1 MTLWRSRWLLFV
13 LWGACPAAAADSL
26 YLELSARGEKI
37 DLGLSVIGADRG
49 VAEAPAQAAEIARTL
64 KNDLSTTGLFSLI
77 EGGPVYDGRAG
88 QVAAWSRLG
97 ADLVAAGRVDKGP
110 LGGSRF
116 TAALHE
122 TNTGRA
128 VVTKTY
134 PLGDGTRR
142 AAHLWADEVVRYFT
156 GQAGAAASRIV
167 FVNDATGKKEVCV
180 IDADGEGFRRLT
192 NDRSIALFPKL
203 SPDGSQIL
211 FTSYRDGGPAIHVMK
226 ADGSDRRVLCR
237 YPGLNAAAA
246 WTPDGRSIVATLSL
260 DREPNLHVVDLQG
273 RVIHTLTQSAAA
285 DTAPTVSPD
294 GLRVAFTSDRPGSPQ
309 IYTVDM
315 TGANIRRA
323 VTGGLCD
330 SPQWSPLGHLVVFTM
345 LEKRYFDLWTLE
357 VSTGK
362 TARLTFGEGD
372 NENASWSPDGRRL
385 VFTTTR
391 RGKPELWT
399 LGADGSSPRPL
410 AALPGRSF
418 TPHWGR

>member
-1 MTLWRSRWLLFV
+1 MKPFFPRLTCLIFAMTAPL
-13 LWGACPAAAADSL
+13 AAADSL

-37 DLGLSVIGADRG
+37 DLGLSVVGADRG
-49 VAEAPAQAAEIARTL
+49 VAEAPALAAEIARTL
-64 KNDLSTTGLFSLI
+64 KSDLAVTGLFTLI
-77 EGGPVYDGRAG
+77 EGGPVYDGRGG
-88 QVAAWSRLG
+88 QAA
-97 ADLVAAGRVDKGP
+97 
-110 LGGSRF
+110 LGGPRF
-116 TAALHE
+116 MAALHE

-134 PLGDGTRR
+134 ALGEGARR
-142 AAHLWADEVVRYFT
+142 AAHLWADEIVRYFT
-156 GQAGAAASRIV
+156 GQAGSAASRVV

-211 FTSYRDGGPAIHVMK
+211 FTSFRDGAPAIHVMN
-226 ADGSDRRVLCR
+226 ADGTSRRVLCR

-273 RVIHTLTQSAAA
+273 RVLQDLTRSAAA

-294 GLRVAFTSDRPGSPQ
+294 GLRVAFTSDRPGTPQ

-315 TGANIRRA
+315 TGANIRRV

-330 SPQWSPLGHLVVFTM
+330 SPQWSPLGHLVAFTM

-357 VSTGK
+357 VATGK

-372 NENASWSPDGRRL
+372 NENAAWSPDGRRL
-385 VFTTTR
+385 AFTTTR

-399 LGADGSSPRPL
+399 MGADGSNPRPL

>member
-1 MTLWRSRWLLFV
+1 MKPFSLRWLL
-13 LWGACPAAAADSL
+13 LILANAAPLAAADSL

-49 VAEAPAQAAEIARTL
+49 VAEAPALAVEIARTI
-64 KNDLSTTGLFSLI
+64 KSDLAVTGLFTLI

-88 QVAAWSRLG
+88 QAEAWSRLG
-97 ADLVAAGRVDKGP
+97 ADLVAAGRVDRAA
-110 LGGSRF
+110 LGGLRF
-116 TAALHE
+116 TATLHE

-128 VVTKTY
+128 VVTKSY
-134 PLGDGTRR
+134 ALGEGARR
-142 AAHLWADEVVRYFT
+142 AAHLWADEIVRYFT
-156 GQAGAAASRIV
+156 GQAGSAASRIV

-211 FTSYRDGGPAIHVMK
+211 FTSFRDGGPAIHVMN
-226 ADGSDRRVLCR
+226 ADGTSRRVLCR

-273 RVIHTLTQSAAA
+273 RVIQTLTQSAAA

-309 IYTVDM
+309 IYTVDT

-330 SPQWSPLGHLVVFTM
+330 SPQWSPLGHLVAFTM

-357 VSTGK
+357 VATGK

-372 NENASWSPDGRRL
+372 NENAAWSPDGRRL
-385 VFTTTR
+385 AFTTTR
-391 RGKPELWT
+391 RGKPELWIM
-399 LGADGSSPRPL
+399 GADGSNPRPL